1 MPSIPALV
9 GASLLMAAT
18 LPAVQ
23 PALAAT
29 TAAAADKLAANPLIG
44 EWNTPDGVPPYD
56 KIRPEHYEP
65 AVDEGIRQALRQVQV
80 ITMQRSMPT
89 FENTVEA
96 LEKSGELLNR
106 TLNTFFNLTGS
117 DGTPGIQKAEAAIA
131 PKMARFYSQLYMDQ
145 ALFWRIDTLFKQ
157 RDSLPLAPEQRRLL
171 EVTHQNFVRAGA
183 ALPEAGRKR
192 LAAIDE
198 EMAGLSVTFSTNLLA
213 DQKAGD
219 TFLTQAEMAGMPADF
234 VAAAA
239 AKAKE
244 AGKSGQYLVGA
255 TRSEFEP
262 FMTLATNR
270 DARHKVFT
278 AFDDRGAR
286 GNAYDNR
293 TIITRL
299 VRLRLEK
306 ANLLGYKSW
315 ADYALEQS
323 MAKTPDAA
331 SALLNQVI
339 NAGLARADTET
350 RDLLVLAKADGITA
364 LQPWDW
370 RFYTEQLRKARY
382 AFDENQLKQYLRLEN
397 IRDGLWYTTERLYGV
412 TMKERSDIPVWVE
425 GVKTYD
431 VFDADG
437 KRLGLFYGDW
447 FARPTKQPGAWMNE
461 IRSQD
466 GMRHLTPQVVNN
478 TNYTKPAAGQPAL
491 LSFDDAKT
499 MFHEF
504 GHATHGLFSSTQYP
518 SLAGTNVYRDFVE
531 FPSQFYEHW
540 LTAREVLS
548 QYARNAKGEA
558 MPPQLVESLLA
569 ARNFNQGYLTVQQ
582 LSSAIVDMDLHR
594 LEKIPAD
601 FDPIAF
607 EKATLAKYGV
617 PAAIGMR
624 HRLGHFSHLF
634 SGGYA
639 AGYYAYTW
647 SEVLEADAFAKF
659 VESGDIWNRDLA
671 QSYRDNILSR
681 GNSRDPA
688 ESYSAFRGRMPS
700 PDALLKQRGLK

>member
-1 MPSIPALV
+1 
-9 GASLLMAAT
+9 MAAA
-18 LPAVQ
+18 LPAVAQ
-23 PALAAT
+23 PRPA
-29 TAAAADKLAANPLIG
+29 AAAADASLAANPLIG
-44 EWNTPDGVPPYD
+44 VWNTPDGVPPYD
-56 KIRPEHYEP
+56 RIRPEHYEP
-65 AVDEGIRQALRQVQV
+65 AVDEGIRQALQQVRMLG
-80 ITMQRSMPT
+80 MQRSMPT
-89 FENTVEA
+89 FENTIEA
-96 LEKSGELLNR
+96 LEQSGELLTR
-106 TLNTFFNLTGS
+106 TLNTFYNLTGS

-131 PKMARFYSQLYMDQ
+131 PKLARFQSQLYQDQ
-145 ALFWRIDTLFKQ
+145 ALFRRIDTLFKQ
-157 RDSLPLAPEQRRLL
+157 RDSLPLEPEQKRLL

-219 TFLTQAEMAGMPADF
+219 TLLSQAEMAGMPADF

-239 AKAKE
+239 ARAKA
-244 AGKSGQYLVGA
+244 AGKDGQYVVGA

-262 FMTLATNR
+262 FMTLASNR
-270 DARHKVFT
+270 DARAKVFK
-278 AFDDRGAR
+278 AFDERGAR

-293 TIITRL
+293 AIITRL
-299 VRLRLEK
+299 LRLRLEK

-323 MAKTPDAA
+323 MAKTPAAA
-331 SALLNQVI
+331 SALMQQVI
-339 NAGLARADTET
+339 DAGLARATIEN
-350 RDLLVLAKADGITA
+350 RDLLELAKADGITE

-370 RFYTEQLRKARY
+370 RYYAEKLRTQRY

-397 IRDGLWYTTERLYGV
+397 IRDGLWYTNQRLYGV
-412 TMKERSDIPVWVE
+412 TMKERTDIPVWVA

-478 TNYTKPAAGQPAL
+478 TNYTPPAAGQPAL
-491 LSFDDAKT
+491 LSFDDAET

-504 GHATHGLFSSTQYP
+504 GHATHGLFSNTRYP
-518 SLAGTNVYRDFVE
+518 TLAGTNVYRDFVE

-540 LTAREVLS
+540 LSSREVLS
-548 QYARNAKGEA
+548 QYARNASGEA
-558 MPPQLVESLLA
+558 MPPQLLDSLLA

-594 LEKIPAD
+594 MESIPAD

-607 EKATLAKYGV
+607 EKATLAKYKV
-617 PAAIGMR
+617 PNAIGMR
-624 HRLGHFSHLF
+624 HRLGHFTHLF

-647 SEVLEADAFAKF
+647 TEVLEADAFAKF
-659 VESGDIWNRDLA
+659 EESGDIWNRDLA

-688 ESYSAFRGRMPS
+688 ISYEAFRGRAPS